1 MYKFIKDLLK
11 QKEPE
16 KYILAFDAIPAW
28 LDERE
33 KTSRASLETET
44 DVPI

>member
-16 KYILAFDAIPAW
+16 KFILAFDADPGMA
-28 LDERE
+28 R
-33 KTSRASLETET
+33 
-44 DVPI
+44 